1 MRKYKEVEFD
11 ASVIYEGI
19 SSVMS
24 NAEAREYLSKT
35 AKSLIDKAPC
45 DETKS
50 DFEDIMKN
58 VIDNAVFQGNPV
70 TLVNLN
76 KLNPKTSIKWIVSIF
91 HELGYLVKLDDTGL
105 WITVR

>member
-1 MRKYKEVEFD
+1 MKKYKEVEFD
-11 ASVIYEGI
+11 DSALYDGTSP
-19 SSVMS
+19 VMS

-50 DFEDIMKN
+50 EFGYIMKMVVN
-58 VIDNAVFQGNPV
+58 NAVFQGNPL
-70 TLVNLN
+70 TLVDID
-76 KLNPKTSIKWIVSIF
+76 KLNSKTNIKWIVSMLQA
-91 HELGYLVKLDDTGL
+91 LGYLVELSNHGL